1 MYIFTKEE
9 EARLSKLKVEGYCIR
24 RAEYSGEE
32 IYILKKSGSDE
43 KADLDFLRRV
53 EDFLSGNEA
62 TNFYRELL
70 LKGEDG
76 ISKADIKANSVKG
89 AAGYFVVAV
98 LTGDM
103 NDDEREAAEGV
114 LRNIYFEEG
123 TCSVVSPEDGK
134 IVAVCAYKN
143 DEERKRLTE
152 LAKTIEDTLSEQ
164 IMVAAKVGIGGV
176 QESLGKIKASFE
188 QAVITAEMGKTQYD
202 KLGMLK
208 LFSKISEDDAETFVR
223 EVLGEEFFREK
234 SHDELL
240 ETIEVFLDCNMNI
253 SEASKAL
260 FIHRNTLMYRIKKFK
275 ELTGLDATKFD
286 DGVCIRTVCFTLKL
300 QKKENRRI

>member
-1 MYIFTKEE
+1 
-9 EARLSKLKVEGYCIR
+9 
-24 RAEYSGEE
+24 
-32 IYILKKSGSDE
+32 
-43 KADLDFLRRV
+43 
-53 EDFLSGNEA
+53 
-62 TNFYRELL
+62 
-70 LKGEDG
+70 
-76 ISKADIKANSVKG
+76 
-89 AAGYFVVAV
+89 
-98 LTGDM
+98 
-103 NDDEREAAEGV
+103 
-114 LRNIYFEEG
+114 
-123 TCSVVSPEDGK
+123 
-134 IVAVCAYKN
+134 
-143 DEERKRLTE
+143 
-152 LAKTIEDTLSEQ
+152 
-164 IMVAAKVGIGGV
+164 
-176 QESLGKIKASFE
+176 
-188 QAVITAEMGKTQYD
+188 MGKTQYD